1 VNIVHA
7 ILEALRAAG
16 EMGWI
21 ILWPLVLGFALSGAI
36 QAAARPEEISRLLP
50 DDSPRSLAR
59 ASLLGIVSSSCSYAA
74 VAIAR
79 ALVRKGANFTAAMAF
94 QVAATNLVVEL
105 GIVTALLLSWQ
116 FTLAEF
122 VGGPLMILLVALMF
136 RWWVSDRIVAAA
148 REQADRGLAGS
159 MEGHAAMDMSV
170 HGDQPLL
177 RRLLS
182 PTGATATARYF
193 VMDAV
198 SVWRDIVGGLLI
210 AGAFAAWV
218 PDTWLQIFFLADH
231 PLAAQLWGPLIGP
244 PVAVVSFVCS
254 VGNIPL
260 AGVLW
265 NGGISFGGVVSFIF
279 ADLIILPILLI
290 YRKYYGT
297 AMALRIFVF
306 FYAAMAGAGYVVE
319 LVFRPL
325 GLIPTGRHAKV
336 TDIGITW
343 NYTSWLNIVFLA
355 VAAALV
361 VRFARTGGLPM
372 LKAMGGAP
380 PAAQGLPGVPPEAS

>member
-1 VNIVHA
+1 VNVVYA
-7 ILEALRAAG
+7 VLDALRAAG
-16 EMGWI
+16 QMGWI

-36 QAAARPEEISRLLP
+36 QAVARPEEISRLLP

-59 ASLLGIVSSSCSYAA
+59 ASLLGVVSSSCSYAA

-79 ALVRKGANFTAAMAF
+79 ALVRQGANFTTAMAF

-105 GIVTALLLSWQ
+105 GIVTALLLGWQ

-122 VGGPLMILLVALMF
+122 VGGPLMIVVVALMF
-136 RWWVSDRIVAAA
+136 RWWVSDKIVAAA
-148 REQADRGLAGS
+148 REQAERGLAGS

-170 HGDQPLL
+170 QGDQPLI

-182 PTGATATARYF
+182 PEGATATANYF
-193 VMDAV
+193 VMDSIA
-198 SVWRDIVGGLLI
+198 VWRDIVGGLLI

-218 PDTWLQIFFLADH
+218 PETWLQIFFLADH

-244 PVAVVSFVCS
+244 LVAVVSFVCS

-279 ADLIILPILLI
+279 ADLIIIPILLI

-306 FYAAMAGAGYVVE
+306 FYAAMAAAGYVIE
-319 LVFRPL
+319 LVFAPL
-325 GLIPTGRHAKV
+325 GLIPAERHAKV
-336 TDIGITW
+336 TDIGIAW
-343 NYTSWLNIVFLA
+343 NYTSWLNIVFLV
-355 VAAALV
+355 VAATLV
-361 VRFARTGGLPM
+361 GRFIRTGGVPM
-372 LKAMGGAP
+372 LKTMGGAP
-380 PAAQGLPGVPPEAS
+380 PAGHGPAGGAA